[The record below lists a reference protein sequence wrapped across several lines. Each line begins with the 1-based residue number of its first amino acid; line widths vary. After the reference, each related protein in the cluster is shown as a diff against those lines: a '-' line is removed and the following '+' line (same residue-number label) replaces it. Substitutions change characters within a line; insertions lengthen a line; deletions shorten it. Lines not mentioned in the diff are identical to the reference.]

1 MTIGTGAAVAGGLLV
16 LAGLG
21 AGASALAAQGGRASG
36 HAHETH
42 TNPDRSADDR
52 SLAPARSVLH
62 TLVGTWRFEV
72 RFAGNFDGPPDA
84 SGTRSIQP
92 LFDTLRL
99 AWSEALDHSQLLGQ
113 GVIGFDPTSG
123 RFFSSAIYSGDGAP
137 EFMAGT
143 LDAAEPLVTFRP
155 IALAPDSGASGRAAS
170 RAGSFTLNMFDEN
183 HFTVAALD
191 RGWRTTF
198 PRQP

>member
-1 MTIGTGAAVAGGLLV
+1 MKTRRGAAVAGGLLV
-16 LAGLG
+16 LTGLG
-21 AGASALAAQGGRASG
+21 SGASQLGAQGGSALGR
-36 HAHETH
+36 AHETRAK
-42 TNPDRSADDR
+42 PDGSADDR
-52 SLAPARSVLH
+52 RLAPARSVLH

-84 SGTRSIQP
+84 SGTRSIKP
-92 LFDTLRL
+92 LFDTLHL
-99 AWSEALDHSQLLGQ
+99 AWSETLDHSDLLGQ

-155 IALAPDSGASGRAAS
+155 IALAPDSGAPASAPS
-170 RAGSFTLNMFDEN
+170 RAGAFTLSMFDGN

-191 RGWRTTF
+191 REWRATF
-198 PRQP
+198 ARQP